1 MQTSESSILIANL
14 KNGIWLFGIASWLF
28 GITDRSIA
36 SFSDGYL
43 SALDIIQLFTA
54 AFFFMSWLYL
64 KPEQNL
70 SNSSINEK
78 QFP

>member
-1 MQTSESSILIANL
+1 MQTSENSILVAL
-14 KNGIWLFGIASWLF
+14 KNCIWLFGIASWLF

-70 SNSSINEK
+70 SNSSINEQ

>member
-1 MQTSESSILIANL
+1 MQTSESSILVAL

-28 GITDRSIA
+28 RITDRSIA

-64 KPEQNL
+64 KLEQNL
-70 SNSSINEK
+70 SNSSINEQ

>member
-1 MQTSESSILIANL
+1 MQTSESSILVAL

-43 SALDIIQLFTA
+43 SAIDIIQLFTA

-64 KPEQNL
+64 KPQNL
-70 SNSSINEK
+70 SNSSVNEQ